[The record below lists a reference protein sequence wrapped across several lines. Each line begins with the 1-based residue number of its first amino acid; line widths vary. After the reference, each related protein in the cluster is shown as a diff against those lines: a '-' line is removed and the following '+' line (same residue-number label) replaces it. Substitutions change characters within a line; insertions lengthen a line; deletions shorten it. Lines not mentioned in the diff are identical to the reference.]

1 MSPRQRKFPYK
12 NLSMSNPQERERVE
26 GRFIFIIVG
35 WIMVDN
41 ARRQTVR
48 GERVKKICV
57 KCQHLPLTHLQHG
70 AYTLLPVNEASKK
83 KTHRKINIHNFCGLH
98 CVTYNFLLI
107 CVYA

>member
-1 MSPRQRKFPYK
+1 
-12 NLSMSNPQERERVE
+12 MSNPRERERVE

-48 GERVKKICV
+48 GKRVKKICV

-83 KTHRKINIHNFCGLH
+83 KDTQKNK
-98 CVTYNFLLI
+98 YS
-107 CVYA
+107 